1 MVTINP
7 NFFPNRSN
15 WSERAAKRSV
25 ERAAE
30 DREAHIGA
38 APHSSMAGTSAS
50 GAGEEASRD
59 RAGRGGSSGV
69 RRGRKETARCGRG
82 RKATAQCGPR
92 PTISSTS
99 TSVGSDDDVVDE
111 VVSCPRTRMS
121 SRGEVPTPRGG
132 QRQRALEEKGRRA

>member
-1 MVTINP
+1 MVPINP
-7 NFFPNRSN
+7 NFFPNHRN
-15 WSERAAKRSV
+15 WSEWAAERSV

-30 DREAHIGA
+30 DRAAHLGA
-38 APHSSMAGTSAS
+38 VPHSSMAGTSAS

-59 RAGRGGSSGV
+59 RAGRGGTSGV
-69 RRGRKETARCGRG
+69 RRGRKVTAQHGRG
-82 RKATAQCGPR
+82 RNATAQRGPR

-111 VVSCPRTRMS
+111 VVSRPRSRMS

-132 QRQRALEEKGRRA
+132 QHQ